1 VLKCSSCGANA
12 CNLLFGKW
20 QVWVKKSQHNM
31 SATVAAFAESGHRG
45 PSERLRS
52 SETGRLVV
60 LLARSQE
67 DMKAI
72 SGPCRACT
80 LL

>member
-1 VLKCSSCGANA
+1 
-12 CNLLFGKW
+12 
-20 QVWVKKSQHNM
+20 M

-60 LLARSQE
+60 LLGRSQE
-67 DMKAI
+67 K
-72 SGPCRACT
+72 T
-80 LL
+80 